1 MQGTSYN
8 INNTTCDKNNYP
20 HSTEPDD
27 VLKCLICH
35 EVAKDR
41 GKLFCEKCIEK
52 YGMDKPCPHCR
63 MEQPLY
69 FKDNKS
75 ELRIPPLKNVIQP
88 FSLVG
93 SNITECPCLISTTI
107 LY

>member
-1 MQGTSYN
+1 MAESY
-8 INNTTCDKNNYP
+8 KFL
-20 HSTEPDD
+20 TEPDD

-35 EVAKDR
+35 EVARDPKQQEDC

-52 YGMDKPCPHCR
+52 YGKKKPCPHCR
-63 MEQPLY
+63 IEQPLY

-75 ELRIPPLKNVIQP
+75 ELRIPPLKTVIQP

-93 SNITECPCLISTTI
+93 SNT
-107 LY
+107 